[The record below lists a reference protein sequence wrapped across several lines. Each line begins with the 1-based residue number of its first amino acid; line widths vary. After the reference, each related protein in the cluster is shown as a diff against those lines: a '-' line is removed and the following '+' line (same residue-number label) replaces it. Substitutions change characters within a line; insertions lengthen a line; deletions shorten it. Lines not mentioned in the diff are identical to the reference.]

1 METNDK
7 KRIDKV
13 RSNYSGI
20 YTTFIQLQWCNKR
33 MWEQQACVGAISSC
47 RCNNLL
53 SLEQIHVGAISFFR
67 CNKLTWVQQAPFCAS
82 IARSHSTPRL
92 LQRCSTT
99 LPHVSFASAEAN
111 VRVAAGGGGRG
122 GVGQRHKIGGV
133 GGFGAFECF
142 AVAFECFAIARH
154 DFFLWSCLSFF

>member
-99 LPHVSFASAEAN
+99 LPHVSFACRRSKCQGSSWRRGERRSRAAAQDWRSRRIRSI
-111 VRVAAGGGGRG
+111 RVLCRRIR
-122 GVGQRHKIGGV
+122 VLCHRPP
-133 GGFGAFECF
+133 
-142 AVAFECFAIARH
+142 
-154 DFFLWSCLSFF
+154 